1 VPQRHR
7 RCGIELSKDVLYK
20 RIKQRDER
28 IAGHDVLGLKIRPL
42 KIHVAVVMML
52 FQLPFLIK

>member
-1 VPQRHR
+1 MPQRHR

-28 IAGHDVLGLKIRPL
+28 IAGHDVLGLPL